1 MTRSIA
7 RVFALVPVI
16 ALVGCVSSTAESR
29 DSAQSADTKQS
40 EDAKQS
46 AKPAPKPGEEPT
58 QNVNPTAAVLQ
69 DFNTRV
75 KAYVDLRTKAS
86 AQTPPLKQTKE
97 PGDILAAQQALAAK
111 IRTERAAAKQG
122 DIFTPEIAKLF
133 RSLLMPEMKGTDG
146 AETKATMKEDP
157 PLKVPLA
164 VNAGYPDEEP
174 LSTVPPNILQ
184 SLPKLPEEMEYRFVR
199 RNMILR
205 DAKANLIVDFMT
217 GAIR

>member
-1 MTRSIA
+1 MTRRIA
-7 RVFALVPVI
+7 RVFASVPVM
-16 ALVGCVSSTAESR
+16 ALLGCVSGTAESP
-29 DSAQSADTKQS
+29 DSAQSSATKQS
-40 EDAKQS
+40 PDAKQS
-46 AKPAPKPGEEPT
+46 AAAKPGDAT

-86 AQTPPLKQTKE
+86 AQTPPLKETKE
-97 PGDILAAQQALAAK
+97 PGDILAAQEALAAK
-111 IRTERAAAKQG
+111 IRSERAAAKQG

-133 RSLLMPEMKGTDG
+133 RSLLIPEMKGTDG

-157 PLKVPLA
+157 PLKVPLT

-184 SLPKLPEEMEYRFVR
+184 SLPKLPDEMEYRFVR